1 VNPEIPEPAGIDRPI
16 RSVKVLRVGPDTTSS
31 ADDEAAAEEPLQ
43 IQLGEEPFAVIMRT
57 PGTDADLVA
66 GFLFS
71 ERVIDDGSALV
82 SIESP
87 LGPKGL
93 PQHNVQRVTLQGV
106 DVEARLKEQR
116 RVVMNASCGLCGR
129 QTLASLLITKPPIV
143 SDWQIDAAVLR
154 AIPERCRRQQAAFE
168 RTGGLHAA
176 ALCSSDGTIE
186 RLAEDVGRH
195 NAVDKVIGG
204 MLRAGRLPLDSHFL
218 FVSGRTSYEIIQKA
232 FLAGIPIVA
241 AVSAPSTLAVDLA
254 EQAGMTLVGF
264 ARGERFNVYT
274 HAERIA
280 IEDR

>member
-1 VNPEIPEPAGIDRPI
+1 MKPDPGEPQLVESPI
-16 RSVKVLRVGPDTTSS
+16 RPVSVLRVGPTKTSS
-31 ADDEAAAEEPLQ
+31 TQDEAAVEEPLQ
-43 IQLGEEPFAVIMRT
+43 IQLGEEAFAVIMRT
-57 PGTDADLVA
+57 PGADADLVA

-71 ERVIDDGSALV
+71 EGVIDDRSALV
-82 SIESP
+82 SIERP
-87 LGPKGL
+87 LGPQGL

-106 DVEARLKEQR
+106 DVDARLKEQR

-129 QTLASLLITKPPIV
+129 QTLASLFVNKPPIV
-143 SDWQIDAAVLR
+143 AHWQIDASVLS
-154 AIPERCRRQQAAFE
+154 AIPERCRQQQTAFD

-176 ALCSSDGTIE
+176 ALCAVDGTIE

-204 MLRAGRLPLDSHFL
+204 MLRAGRLPLESHFL
-218 FVSGRTSYEIIQKA
+218 FVSGRTSYEIVQKA

-264 ARGERFNVYT
+264 VRGERFNVYT
-274 HAERIA
+274 HPERIKV
-280 IEDR
+280 DV